1 MTAPR
6 HQQAS
11 DIVEGVPGCAR
22 HFAASDR
29 SASLA
34 AGAIQPAAR
43 AYVFMHAAGASWITR
58 IAVHVHE
65 HRARLAC
72 CVASRPG
79 QWRDEYVCAARPAR
93 NRTPTILITPAP
105 RARDCTR
112 NGRDTHTD
120 VHHWGRPMQLKR
132 NMMTLALLSAGI
144 GLATCANIAFAASAP
159 AGGAQDQPQQQ
170 DQTATTDQNANG
182 KKKNEKQKTQPQ
194 QLQAINVR
202 GYAGSL
208 QNATAIKRNSD
219 EIVEAVSA
227 EQIGKLPGT
236 SIADTLGRL
245 PGLAV
250 QTLSGRPQVLTIHGL
265 GPDFST
271 ALVNGREQVSTSNN
285 RDVQYDQYPS
295 SLFNSVVVYMSPSA
309 SLIGQGLS
317 GTVAA
322 VNAHYVWDSL
332 STLSPGPGV
341 SDHGYSVNGVY
352 VNQFADHTFGV
363 TLGV

>member
-1 MTAPR
+1 M
-6 HQQAS
+6 
-11 DIVEGVPGCAR
+11 
-22 HFAASDR
+22 
-29 SASLA
+29 
-34 AGAIQPAAR
+34 QP
-43 AYVFMHAAGASWITR
+43 
-58 IAVHVHE
+58 
-65 HRARLAC
+65 
-72 CVASRPG
+72 
-79 QWRDEYVCAARPAR
+79 
-93 NRTPTILITPAP
+93 
-105 RARDCTR
+105 
-112 NGRDTHTD
+112 
-120 VHHWGRPMQLKR
+120 KR
-132 NMMTLALLSAGI
+132 NLLTLALISAGI
-144 GLATCANIAFAASAP
+144 GIATCSNVAFAASAP
-159 AGGAQDQPQQQ
+159 AAGVQDQAQPQAQPATA
-170 DQTATTDQNANG
+170 DQGSTKNQ
-182 KKKNEKQKTQPQ
+182 KKKNEKQEAKKQITE
-194 QLQAINVR
+194 LQAINVH

-250 QTLSGRPQVLTIHGL
+250 QTLNGRPQVLTIHGL

-295 SLFNSVVVYMSPSA
+295 SWFNNVVVYMSPSA
-309 SLIGQGLS
+309 GLIGQGLS
-317 GTVAA
+317 GTVDMRTIRPLDQSHSIAA
-322 VNAHYVWDSL
+322 VNARYVWDSL

-363 TLGV
+363 TLGVDLESNPAQIEHQQPWGYATDANGDLVIGGSKNYGFSDQLKRLGLLTTLQWRPSENFTSTLDLTYDNFRETQQAKGMEFPLFWGANV